1 MGRGLLIFN
10 KWSGQYDFRKPHS
23 YFLKLCLLFCGFHFF
38 HELKELRLCWQH
50 YQNMSFLHKYTFSSQ
65 VNYKWI
71 TFLTFPHIFA
81 DCFKTLEI
89 SFVLFFFLS
98 ICKKGLLQAIMRKW
112 SDGQDLTF
120 ALRESF
126 YWRNC
131 IRLIVLNMHNF
142 YILEFNYFHR

>member
-89 SFVLFFFLS
+89 SFVLFCFVFLF
-98 ICKKGLLQAIMRKW
+98 KYMQER
-112 SDGQDLTF
+112 TF
-120 ALRESF
+120 ASHHEEVKWWPRSDLCPQREF
-126 YWRNC
+126 
-131 IRLIVLNMHNF
+131 L
-142 YILEFNYFHR
+142 LEELYQINSVKHA